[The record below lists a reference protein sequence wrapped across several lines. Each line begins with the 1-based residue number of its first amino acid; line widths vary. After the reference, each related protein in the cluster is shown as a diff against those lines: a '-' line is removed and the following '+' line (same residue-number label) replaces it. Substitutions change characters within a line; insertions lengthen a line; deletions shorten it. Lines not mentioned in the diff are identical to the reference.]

1 MADQQARVEITANA
15 SQAIREF
22 TIFGANV
29 GNVADKVKSQ
39 VSGIHG
45 SVLSLQARLAALGAL
60 VGGGLFVAGVRDQIN
75 LMDAINDASEAAG
88 VSAQTFAE
96 LGYAAKMS
104 GSDSEV
110 LGKALVKIGDATT
123 KAAGGDA
130 DMRKLFKQL
139 GIDAKDSEGKLR
151 GADAVLNDL
160 ADIFA
165 KLPNGPEKTALAVKL
180 FGERI
185 GPGLVPLLNS
195 GRDGIRELREE
206 FRKLHGV
213 ISDEDAQAAGQFNDN
228 MDRMEVASQRLK
240 STIANAVLPT
250 LVEFSNFFVQAAK
263 DVGTLEAAWLTFGKT
278 VARVLK
284 LDDIGQAKRH
294 LIELAGHT
302 KTLEREIAALEP
314 HLQRNPGDAGLKA
327 RMEGYRAKLADVAR
341 QAEETRKRI
350 ADLLEEAKGPP
361 PPPKP
366 KGSDGSTLGDTFKPK
381 GPEQNRVGEWA
392 NVLEQQK
399 KAYADGMALQGQFTE
414 WSHAEESR
422 YWQGILARSDLS
434 QAEKLGATQHY
445 LGAER
450 AMRKQAAAAALAEK
464 QVEIDAATGN
474 YAKQLELMNTYV
486 ESVKSL
492 YGVDS
497 KEYQDALRRKLQMAR
512 DHDAKLRE
520 IANIRREVQTADRL
534 DDVAADEQAAELR
547 RALGFITEA
556 QLLQIRAGT
565 IERRRQIELEAKQ
578 AELEAEKGGI
588 NDPVAVE
595 RIQAEI
601 AAIKRRYKGLAD
613 ENNGKQT
620 VEQAD
625 PLRNILG
632 TSQQALQQGFDSI
645 ITRFRI
651 TAAGVRDVA
660 RQIGGS
666 IITELVTKPFAQW
679 VVQQARMVAMTWLF
693 GQEKVAAEATTQGEI
708 TAVQAAGS
716 LKTIAMRAY
725 EAAAG
730 AYSAIAAIPY
740 VGPVLAP
747 VAAGVALAGVFA
759 FAKSIFS
766 AEGGMD
772 IGKGINPIVQTHANE
787 MILPSRH
794 ADTMRAL
801 SDLHLQGG
809 LAGGRGDHYT
819 VNALDARSFDR
830 MLRGRQGDMVTRN
843 LAMRARNRS
852 AY

>member
-1 MADQQARVEITANA
+1 MADQQARVEITATA
-15 SQAIREF
+15 TQAIREF
-22 TIFGANV
+22 TLFGTSVSGA
-29 GNVADKVKSQ
+29 ADKVKSQ
-39 VSGIHG
+39 VAGIGG
-45 SVLSLQARLAALGAL
+45 SVLSLHSRLAALGAL
-60 VGGGLFVAGVRDQIN
+60 VGGGLFVAGVKGQID
-75 LMDAINDASEAAG
+75 LMDALNDSAEAAG
-88 VSAQTFAE
+88 VSVQTFSE

-110 LGKALVKIGDATT
+110 LGKALVKISDATA

-130 DMRKLFKQL
+130 DTRKLFKQL
-139 GIDAKDSEGKLR
+139 GIEAKDAAGKLR
-151 GADAVLNDL
+151 ESDEVLGDL
-160 ADIFA
+160 AEVFA
-165 KLPNGPEKTALAVKL
+165 KLPDGPEKVALAVKV

-185 GPGLVPLLNS
+185 GPGLLPLLNS
-195 GRDGIRELREE
+195 GKAGIGELREE
-206 FRKLHGV
+206 FRKLHG
-213 ISDEDAQAAGQFNDN
+213 DLGDTKAAAQFNDN
-228 MDRMEVASQRLK
+228 MDRINMAAQGVKA
-240 STIANAVLPT
+240 TIVNGLMPS

-263 DVGTLEAAWLTFGKT
+263 DVGVWEGAWLTLGKAA
-278 VARVLK
+278 ARVLSM
-284 LDDIGQAKRH
+284 DEIGEAKRH
-294 LIELAGHT
+294 LVELAGHT
-302 KTLEREIAALEP
+302 KTLEREMAALEP

-341 QAEETRKRI
+341 QADETRKRI
-350 ADLLEEAKGPP
+350 ADLLEDAKGPP

-366 KGSDGSTLGDTFKPK
+366 KGSDGSTLGNAFAPK
-381 GPEQNRVGEWA
+381 EPEKNRTSEWA
-392 NVLEQQK
+392 GVLEAQK

-422 YWQGILARSDLS
+422 YWQGILSRNDLS

-474 YAKQLELMNTYV
+474 YARQLELMNTYV

-497 KEYQDALRRKLQMAR
+497 KEYQDALRRKLQMGR

-534 DDVAADEQAAELR
+534 DEVAADEQAAELR
-547 RALGFITEA
+547 RSLGVITEA
-556 QLLQIRAGT
+556 QLLQIRAST

-588 NDPVAVE
+588 NDPVTVE

-613 ENNGKQT
+613 EDTGKQT

-625 PLRNILG
+625 PLRNVLG

-645 ITRFRI
+645 LTRFRI

-666 IITELVTKPFAQW
+666 IVTEMVTKPFAEW
-679 VVQQARMVAMTWLF
+679 VIKQARMVALAWGF
-693 GQEKVAAEATTQGEI
+693 GQEKVAVEATTQGEI
-708 TAVQAAGS
+708 LTLQAATS
-716 LKTIAMRAY
+716 IKTIAMKAY

-730 AYSAIAAIPY
+730 AYSAVASIPY
-740 VGPVLAP
+740 VGPILAP
-747 VAAGVALAGVFA
+747 IAAGVALAGVFK
-759 FAKSIFS
+759 FASSIFS
-766 AEGGMD
+766 AEGGFD
-772 IGKGINPIVQTHANE
+772 IPKGMNPVVQTHSNE
-787 MILPSRH
+787 MILPSKH
-794 ADTMRAL
+794 ADTIRMLGDLGMSGAL
-801 SDLHLQGG
+801 SGG
-809 LAGGRGDHYT
+809 GGGG
-819 VNALDARSFDR
+819 NFNIQALDARSFEQ
-830 MLRGRQGDMVTRN
+830 MLRGRQGDMIVRT
-843 LAMRARNRS
+843 LARHVRNRTGG
-852 AY
+852 